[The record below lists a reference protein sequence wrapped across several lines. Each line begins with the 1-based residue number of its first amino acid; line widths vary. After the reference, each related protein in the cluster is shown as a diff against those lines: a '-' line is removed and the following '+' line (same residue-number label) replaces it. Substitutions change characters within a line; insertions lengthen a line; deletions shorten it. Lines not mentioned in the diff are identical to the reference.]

1 MSTLPKILTIDAD
14 EALVELLRR
23 ADREDVS
30 ALVTLLTD
38 NGAGRLS
45 LSSVVREVLLT
56 ARDEGTFFDGELRLL
71 VRELQL
77 FGGNSLKNVT
87 RGGGLSYREI
97 AGDVLKHLAG
107 GVAAEQ
113 DSVADTELQI
123 LTAILSRLWSNSDVN
138 GKRKIAALVGRPS
151 KEATPDLD
159 ELLRA
164 VLEGGSAAVSAATLV
179 HDFEEASISR
189 VSNAVSS
196 QVKILARN
204 PSSLLAAVAA
214 RAVPVAGAV
223 GAIGWGTKQLAGEA
237 YRITVPC
244 VVRIASIRQKVLLKA
259 RANETKQTST
269 MTSQGVDQVGSAG
282 GPRWHI
288 GTTAD
293 RPIVSATTILGD
305 HWKTHAR
312 AIDRNDSAAVD
323 RLAPILQAIPGLGAA
338 IQINGSEYLRVVV
351 NGPLAKA
358 ADNDGLR
365 GWVHDGKRFTE
376 QARFYEDP
384 KLQNIVN
391 SAAIFN
397 VASAV
402 VAQKHLADINERLEV
417 IEQGVAAIHN
427 FLKDARFAAISG
439 AVLYLRQIAGP
450 VMTGVQTPAIRQKL
464 EDFEASLVSVQF
476 HLESDIREL
485 HESVVT
491 MKDPRIPSSGGM
503 LAALQ
508 APQPKFLELID
519 QWALCLAAR
528 MAACQLVSAFPGEE
542 SLVQARHQDLSAS
555 ADSFSAKS
563 GIAENVM
570 SSMTDKNQKMSS
582 ILESKSESYAR
593 QLSLERWQKK
603 IFQPALQNVQK
614 QVRNTD
620 MVLSFQGPS
629 DTALALRMGPQGLIE
644 AYHLDQ
650 EHADESI

>member
-1 MSTLPKILTIDAD
+1 MSTSPKILNIGAD

-23 ADREDVS
+23 ADSEDVS
-30 ALVTLLTD
+30 ALVTLITD

-45 LSSVVREVLLT
+45 LSAVVREVLLK

-77 FGGNSLKNVT
+77 FGGNSLKNLT
-87 RGGGLSYREI
+87 RGSGLSYHEI
-97 AGDVLKHLAG
+97 AGDVLKHLSG
-107 GVAAEQ
+107 DAAS
-113 DSVADTELQI
+113 DIKSTADTELKV
-123 LTAILSRLWSNSDVN
+123 LTGILSRFWSSSDAN
-138 GKRKIAALVGRPS
+138 GQRKIAATVGLPS
-151 KEATPDLD
+151 KDVTPHLD
-159 ELLRA
+159 EVLGA
-164 VLEGGSAAVSAATLV
+164 VLKGGSAAVSAATLV
-179 HDFEEASISR
+179 HEFEEASISR

-196 QVKILARN
+196 QVKKLARN
-204 PSSLLAAVAA
+204 PGSFLVAVAA
-214 RAVPVAGAV
+214 RAVPVAGAA

-244 VVRIASIRQKVLLKA
+244 VVRIASIRQKDLLKA
-259 RANETKQTST
+259 KAESAKQTS
-269 MTSQGVDQVGSAG
+269 MMASQGDHQVVSAEG
-282 GPRWHI
+282 TRWHI
-288 GTTAD
+288 GTEVD
-293 RPIVSATTILGD
+293 RPIVSTSILLGD
-305 HWKTHAR
+305 HWKQHAR
-312 AIDRNDSAAVD
+312 AIDGKHGAAID
-323 RLAPILQAIPGLGAA
+323 RLAPILQAMPGLGAA
-338 IQINGSEYLRVVV
+338 IQQNGSEYLRVVV

-358 ADNDGLR
+358 ADGDGLR

-417 IEQGVAAIHN
+417 IELGVAAIHN
-427 FLKDARFAAISG
+427 FLKDARFSAISG
-439 AVLYLRQIAGP
+439 ALLYLRQIAGP
-450 VMTGVQTPAIRQKL
+450 VMTGAQTPAIRQKL
-464 EDFEASLVSVQF
+464 EDFEVSLGSIQF

-491 MKDPRIPSSGGM
+491 MKEPRIPGAVGM

-519 QWALCLAAR
+519 QWTLCLAAR

-542 SLVQARHQDLSAS
+542 STVQARQRDLSAS
-555 ADSFSAKS
+555 VDSFSAEK

-570 SSMTDKNQKMSS
+570 SSMTEKNQKMTSVF
-582 ILESKSESYAR
+582 ESKSESYAR

-603 IFQPALQNVQK
+603 ALQPTLQNVRK
-614 QVRNTD
+614 QVRTAD
-620 MVLSFQGPS
+620 AFLTFQEPS
-629 DTALALRMGPQGLIE
+629 ATVLALRMGPKGRFE

-650 EHADESI
+650 EYIHTFT